1 MSRRFNWPLY
11 FNMMN
16 GEFEQMKKIWLA
28 LVGLML
34 AFSAS
39 AAQFT
44 DGQQYITLDKPATGE
59 PQVVEFFSFFCP
71 HCYQFERVYHVSE
84 TVKKNL
90 PENVKVTKYH
100 VEFLGGEMGKTVT
113 QAWAVAMAL
122 GVEDKVAAPIFDGI
136 QKTQTITD
144 ADSLKDTFVKAAGIT
159 PAEYDGAFNSFAVKA
174 LVAQQE
180 KAAVD
185 VNLQGVPAM
194 FVNGK
199 YMVNNGGLDTS
210 SMDTVALQYA
220 DVVKFLVAKK

>member
-1 MSRRFNWPLY
+1 LPHLLL
-11 FNMMN
+11 
-16 GEFEQMKKIWLA
+16 GESFTMKKIWFA
-28 LVGLML
+28 LVGLVL

-44 DGQQYITLDKPATGE
+44 DGQQYVTMQKPVAGE
-59 PQVVEFFSFFCP
+59 PQVLEFFSFFCP
-71 HCYQFERVYHVSE
+71 HCYEFEHVWHVSDA
-84 TVKKNL
+84 VKKAL
-90 PENVKVTKYH
+90 PADTKVTKYH

-122 GVEDKVAAPIFDGI
+122 GVEDKVTAPIFDGI

-144 ADSLKDTFVKAAGIT
+144 AASLKDVFVKAAGIT
-159 PAEYDGAFNSFAVKA
+159 PEAYDGAWNSFVVKS

-180 KAAVD
+180 KAAAD
-185 VNLQGVPAM
+185 VQLQGVPAM

-210 SMDTVALQYA
+210 SMDNYVQQYA
-220 DVVKFLVAKK
+220 NVVKFLLTQK